1 MNGPNIVF
9 YNKADA
15 SPTPSDT
22 LASGCGKPDAIVGA
36 EAFTERSEL
45 VGTRFIMFPKTMIVA
60 GYGSI
65 RDAFNDIH
73 VGDVVWLNS
82 QYASRR
88 FNEIIHVSGHI
99 SSHYLQA
106 YTPFDHWLE
115 IHIPQESSEEF
126 LRVGA
131 WITLVGRDGD
141 IGPIY
146 THHVKIIEL
155 FIRDPAWTSIK
166 TNPDPTHGFNLAYQ
180 LQIEPFFE
188 VAADVR
194 IDPIA
199 APNGCTWVVGGKR
212 LTLHNSGSYPVFKD
226 ALPGWK
232 ITLEKHLSP
241 YYVPMGTN
249 GFLDIS
255 ASGNTSKGIHLI
267 GSGGT
272 VEVTKNSTS
281 TETAPTAKLSASGWT
296 FKNILFTHTGP
307 GDAPVLEINSGG
319 QRGNTFKNCGFYNP
333 SSGFKGYGILY
344 SGNSPYLNTL
354 FDNCHF
360 YSCAGGAI
368 YRKETSWMQSYGLRF
383 IACLFEKN
391 AGINS
396 LMLESLRGT
405 FFWECILHRDYN
417 PLHFKGTTGDSGFAV
432 VVNSILD
439 GGNAAT
445 IGVQFFNKQ
454 SQSGFVLANCG
465 IHRWTWRSVVVASNL
480 LKHHDFFLG
489 YNALGKKFMKNADNY
504 NREECWDDMEEVDVF
519 VPGSAS
525 VDRFDDDPG
534 YVRPEMTSDTV
545 FGGEDYGLGSDI
557 LIEKGFPRPHIGGGP
572 YTNAVAADNA
582 TNLDIGVS
590 QQLSRPPLFFSS
602 KKVT

>member
-1 MNGPNIVF
+1 MSSSVVIPNYANLESALNAVH
-9 YNKADA
+9 
-15 SPTPSDT
+15 
-22 LASGCGKPDAIVGA
+22 
-36 EAFTERSEL
+36 
-45 VGTRFIMFPKTMIVA
+45 A
-60 GYGSI
+60 G
-65 RDAFNDIH
+65 DI
-73 VGDVVWLNS
+73 VWLDS
-82 QYASRR
+82 SGSRR
-88 FNEIIHVSGHI
+88 FNEVVSV
-99 SSHYLQA
+99 SSKQYSFITQVYL
-106 YTPFDHWLE
+106 YSDHKLTDYRATGNV
-115 IHIPQESSEEF
+115 P
-126 LRVGA
+126 LYRVGE
-131 WITLVGRDGD
+131 WVWCVGLTTGMSYYCKITSKVQELNGTWSILVNPEPVTRNEVYT
-141 IGPIY
+141 IY
-146 THHVKIIEL
+146 HQPYI
-155 FIRDPAWTSIK
+155 
-166 TNPDPTHGFNLAYQ
+166 
-180 LQIEPFFE
+180 E
-188 VAADVR
+188 VAANVF
-194 IDPIA
+194 INKTT
-199 APNGCTWVVGGKR
+199 APNGCKWVTGGKR
-212 LTLHNSGSYPVFKD
+212 LTLHHEGSFPVFRD

-232 ITLEKHLSP
+232 ITLEKNFSP

-255 ASGNTSKGIHLI
+255 ASGNTFKGIHLI

-272 VEVTKNSTS
+272 VEVTKNSTV
-281 TETAPTAKLSASGWT
+281 TETAPTAKISASGWT

-333 SSGFKGYGILY
+333 FSGLKGYGILY

-368 YRKETSWMQSYGLRF
+368 YRKGTSIIQSYGLRF
-383 IACLFEKN
+383 LACLFEKN
-391 AGINS
+391 GRMSGFNS
-396 LMLESLRGT
+396 LTLESLRGA
-405 FFWECILHRDYN
+405 FFWECIFHRDYN
-417 PLHFKGTTGDSGFAV
+417 PLYFHGPIGDSGFAV

-465 IHRWTWRSVVVASNL
+465 LHRWSGRSVIVASNL

-519 VPGSAS
+519 IPGSAS

-534 YVRPEMTSDTV
+534 YVRPEMTSGSV
-545 FGGEDYGLGSDI
+545 FGGEDYGLGSDV

-572 YTNAVAADNA
+572 YANAVGADNA

-590 QQLSRPPLFFSS
+590 QQLSRPPLFFSA